1 MHPEESGMRL
11 REIGILVLLLAAAV
25 AFWDTAALYPVKAFV
40 VLLHELGH
48 ALAAVLTG
56 GQVERIELSSD
67 LGGVCWSRGG
77 WRLIVLPAGYLG
89 SMLFGGLILLS
100 AARSLSDRLLAA
112 ALGLAVLAL
121 TIVFVRSLFG
131 IAFGFLF
138 GAALVASARWLPGA
152 ANDLLL
158 RFLGL
163 ASILYAAIDIKEDL
177 ISRTVPGSDAYA
189 MSRELFLPPVFW
201 GVLWMGL
208 AVVAAGV
215 FLYLAARSG
224 QDAPAG
230 TPGAPPSL
238 RWPQTGR
245 SSP

>member
-1 MHPEESGMRL
+1 MRL
-11 REIGILVLLLAAAV
+11 RESVILILLLAVVV
-25 AFWDTAALYPVKAFV
+25 AFWDSVALYPVKAFV

-48 ALAAVLTG
+48 GLAAVLTG
-56 GQVERIELSSD
+56 GQIEHIEMSSD

-89 SMLFGGLILLS
+89 SMLFGGIILLA
-100 AARSLSDRLLAA
+100 AARSRHDRLLAA
-112 ALGLAVLAL
+112 ALGLAVLVL

-131 IAFGFLF
+131 VAFGLLF
-138 GAALVASARWLPGA
+138 GAALVAAARWLPEA

-208 AVVAAGV
+208 ALVAAGV
-215 FLYLAARSG
+215 FLYLASRGDKGAS
-224 QDAPAG
+224 A
-230 TPGAPPSL
+230 GAPVTVRARRP
-238 RWPQTGR
+238 
-245 SSP
+245 